1 MSSIPLRTRIENNV
15 ALWTLSMLLAGFIAG
30 YGACREIVSLSG
42 QQIVP
47 SDKMTRLEETAST
60 LKEQL
65 AAALQANRAADAP
78 PDKPADPGRISFE
91 STTSGEHSPIVN
103 TVNDKK

>member
-15 ALWTLSMLLAGFIAG
+15 ALWMLGTLLAGFTAG
-30 YGACREIVSLSG
+30 YGASREIVSLSG
-42 QQIVP
+42 QVIVP
-47 SDKMTRLEETAST
+47 ADKITRLEETASA

-65 AAALQANRAADAP
+65 ATLQANRGATAA
-78 PDKPADPGRISFE
+78 PDKPPDPARISFE
-91 STTSGEHSPIVN
+91 STTSGERSPIVN